1 MELSGKKKALIAGG
15 ILVAAGVGVFLLIN
29 SKDDPEAKEPP
40 PSAPLV
46 QTEPVQ
52 IRSGAVT
59 VAASGTVRP
68 RAETAV
74 APQVSG
80 QVVYVNPAL
89 KTGSVVRQGEV
100 LFRIDPADYR
110 NAVQQAQ
117 ADVAQQ
123 DVAVL
128 RAEEEVRLAREE
140 FETFQELE
148 ANRQSVQVVDDDDY
162 AARFVPPG
170 GLLPSPNV
178 PRTPQAGGAG
188 EGGAASPLL
197 FREPQLR
204 AAQAQRQR
212 AQATLQNAQLQLSR
226 TTVTAPYTGV
236 VRSETVDVGSTVS
249 PQQPVATLYAADA
262 LEVVVPLSD
271 EQASLLPTLFASG
284 ERTPVLVTSSFGAT
298 TFGWR
303 GFVDRAEQ
311 ALDPETRTID
321 AVVRV
326 PRPLDGGRPVDVGRG
341 PEELGDGSGL
351 YAGATPPLLV
361 GSFVE
366 VEIDG
371 VELDRYAVVPRRALQ
386 RGDRVYAVVQ
396 DTLLSIIPVTVVQRV
411 GEEVLVLSDRLEEG
425 QPVIVSGVEAAV
437 DGMSVRLASEVERGG
452 SGGSGSQTSAAR
464 HPAQGAGGVVRAVV
478 WRGSGS
484 TAPLRGL
491 PAERGGGVRPAAPP
505 PIGAGWSRPARR
517 WVEHPPPAAPA
528 PLSREEALRR
538 TAPPR
543 LSTPRPTA
551 HRRGSASAQR
561 AVRLSPLTR
570 ETAFYVRSE
579 AMASKAGGVP
589 EHHRPARVPH
599 PARTEA

>member
-170 GLLPSPNV
+170 GLLPSSNV
-178 PRTPQAGGAG
+178 PRTPQAGGAD

-341 PEELGDGSGL
+341 PEELGDGPEL

-452 SGGSGSQTSAAR
+452 SGGAASGAQTSAGH
-464 HPAQGAGGVVRAVV
+464 HPAQGVGGVGRPVA
-478 WRGSGS
+478 WRGA
-484 TAPLRGL
+484 APL
-491 PAERGGGVRPAAPP
+491 
-505 PIGAGWSRPARR
+505 
-517 WVEHPPPAAPA
+517 
-528 PLSREEALRR
+528 

-543 LSTPRPTA
+543 PSTPRLNTIA
-551 HRRGSASAQR
+551 ALR
-561 AVRLSPLTR
+561 AIRLSPLPR
-570 ETAFYVRSE
+570 GTAFYARSE
-579 AMASKAGGVP
+579 ATASKAGGAP
-589 EHHRPARVPH
+589 EHHRPAPDARAPH
-599 PARTEA
+599 PARSAT